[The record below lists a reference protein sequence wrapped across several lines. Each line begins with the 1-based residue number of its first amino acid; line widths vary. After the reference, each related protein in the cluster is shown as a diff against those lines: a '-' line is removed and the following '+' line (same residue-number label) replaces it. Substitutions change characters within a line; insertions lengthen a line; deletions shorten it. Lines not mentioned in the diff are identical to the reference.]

1 MSPGF
6 TTKFADDLYTSL
18 RPPPDSPMT
27 RRAQAA
33 ETRPSRMS
41 PFLLVGSISKN
52 KEKEGIEVTEGGGE
66 TLHQVQKYRKLVL
79 LYEALDGQIDELI
92 MAHGGASENMPA
104 DSFARYRELARKRDD
119 VLNEMRALEREL
131 HLDDV

>member
-1 MSPGF
+1 
-6 TTKFADDLYTSL
+6 
-18 RPPPDSPMT
+18 
-27 RRAQAA
+27 
-33 ETRPSRMS
+33 
-41 PFLLVGSISKN
+41 VGSISKN